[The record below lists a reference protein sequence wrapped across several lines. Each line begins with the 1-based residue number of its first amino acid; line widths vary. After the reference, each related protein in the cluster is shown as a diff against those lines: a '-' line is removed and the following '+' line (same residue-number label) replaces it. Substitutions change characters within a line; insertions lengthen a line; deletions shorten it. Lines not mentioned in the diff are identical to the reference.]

1 MSGSYK
7 RMLWEALI
15 IAPIATILAIGASY
29 LIPGDITTLE
39 SVAPETKTSDF
50 CFSDFYSIAVSNDKT
65 YTIDPNITIVAV
77 DRCSRTEIA
86 AALATADSAGAKAIG
101 IDLILEKPTVDYD
114 SLADYL
120 RYNKRI
126 ILPVLLKDYD
136 GIYFNDAEASYFD
149 TWEIND
155 SRHASIN
162 INGSHEGC
170 TTRYFKP
177 EFDHV
182 DSPIPSMAMM
192 LAETYKPGSFDRIM
206 TRGNSM
212 EMIDFTTH
220 QFNVIHAK
228 DLYRHTDLLKN
239 KIVLLGCVDNAAD
252 KHRIPLINN
261 MAGVIIHAYII
272 STIINDDFID
282 DSSWLINMTIAAI
295 VRLIIVFLG
304 VLFRSTDW
312 GCMMVRIL
320 QIAILFTILYI
331 GTALFRTYHYNLD
344 FGPTILI
351 SVLGL
356 LVMDILI
363 GLNAI
368 IRHIIIRF
376 RRRISPTTPDCDHT
390 PQQ

>member
-1 MSGSYK
+1 MSRSNK
-7 RMLWEALI
+7 RMRREALI

-29 LIPGDITTLE
+29 LLPGDITTLE

-77 DRCSRTEIA
+77 DHCSRSEIA
-86 AALATADSAGAKAIG
+86 KTLALADSAGAKAIG
-101 IDLILEKPTVDYD
+101 IDIIFEKPTVHYD

-120 RYNKRI
+120 TENHNI
-126 ILPVLLKDYD
+126 ILPVLLKDFD
-136 GIYFNDAEASYFD
+136 GTFFNDAEVSYFD
-149 TWEIND
+149 NWELND

-192 LAETYKPGSFDRIM
+192 LAEIYKPGGFDRII

-220 QFNVIHAK
+220 QFNIIHAK
-228 DLYRHTDLLKN
+228 DLYLHTDLLKN

-282 DSSWLINMTIAAI
+282 DSSWLINMIIASI
-295 VRLIIVFLG
+295 VCLIIVFLG

-320 QIAILFTILYI
+320 QVAILFAILYI

-351 SVLGL
+351 SILGL
-356 LVMDILI
+356 LFMDILI
-363 GLNAI
+363 GFNAI
-368 IRHIIIRF
+368 IRHLTIRF
-376 RRRISPTTPDCDHT
+376 KRHIHHTTQNQNYT
-390 PQQ
+390 IQQ